1 MSDTENTTAPE
12 ETAAPDVAPIEVH
25 AKARGMSEWLFNA
38 VKAFHLWPIGKVMSA
53 DDFDAAVKT
62 VTTHRFG

>member
-1 MSDTENTTAPE
+1 MSDTENTAPE
-12 ETAAPDVAPIEVH
+12 ETDAPDVATIEVH
-25 AKARGMSEWLFNA
+25 AKARGTPLWLFNA
-38 VKAFHLWPIGKVMSA
+38 AKAFHHWPIGKVLSA